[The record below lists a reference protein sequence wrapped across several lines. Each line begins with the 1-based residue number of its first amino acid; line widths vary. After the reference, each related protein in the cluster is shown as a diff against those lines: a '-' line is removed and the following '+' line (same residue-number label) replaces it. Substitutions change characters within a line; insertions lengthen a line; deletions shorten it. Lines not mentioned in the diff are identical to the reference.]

1 VPEFKWR
8 DCNIAKTKA
17 KNLQNRFVHAYF
29 DIVYNPTYDFA
40 TARLISYRK
49 LLQTCISK
57 LRLSDNDRVLCVG
70 LGTGNEIVY
79 LLEQNKHVDIVGVDL
94 SKNALKKSH
103 EKASALHKGIE
114 LMVMDVHSLEFSDN
128 SFDKVI
134 CLHVMDFLDDIT
146 KTTYEIIRVLKEGG
160 EFLITYP
167 SQIESQRLGLNIL
180 RDSINHKLSMGT
192 NRIRAFLESI
202 SQLSAGI
209 IYLPLMLRSRKIV
222 TREELTRLISELSS
236 NFNIEEYP
244 AYCDYIVYGSKST

>member
-1 VPEFKWR
+1 
-8 DCNIAKTKA
+8 
-17 KNLQNRFVHAYF
+17 
-29 DIVYNPTYDFA
+29 
-40 TARLISYRK
+40 
-49 LLQTCISK
+49 
-57 LRLSDNDRVLCVG
+57 
-70 LGTGNEIVY
+70 
-79 LLEQNKHVDIVGVDL
+79 
-94 SKNALKKSH
+94 
-103 EKASALHKGIE
+103 
-114 LMVMDVHSLEFSDN
+114 MVMDVHRLEFSDN

-236 NFNIEEYP
+236 NFNIEDYP